1 LFEGRWKQRPSA
13 LPARLGDKWRRAMQY
28 LAHACGPGQHMTT
41 RAIAILSHAAL
52 AVAVCLFGAVQAS
65 GQGGHTWRLGSGP
78 NGQIT
83 ASIFSIN
90 TLSVGSSRVIDYHP
104 VLTIACHPGGAP
116 RWSLALQLKDPVSAS
131 GAINVSV
138 RLDNG
143 GENAE
148 QWTPGFQ
155 GRGFSKDGSKGIARL
170 LQAKRLRLSWRFGFL
185 AGRGD
190 AVFNLS
196 GVKDAVAGLAGAC
209 GVEMPLS

>member
-1 LFEGRWKQRPSA
+1 MK
-13 LPARLGDKWRRAMQY
+13 
-28 LAHACGPGQHMTT
+28 T
-41 RAIAILSHAAL
+41 RAFAILSHAVL
-52 AVAVCLFGAVQAS
+52 AAAVCLFGAVQAS
-65 GQGGHTWRLGSGP
+65 GQGSPTWRLGNGP
-78 NGQIT
+78 NGQVT

-104 VLTIACHPGGAP
+104 ALTIACHRGGMP
-116 RWSLALQLKDPVSAS
+116 RWSQSLQLRDSVSAS

-143 GENAE
+143 PAQTE

-155 GRGFSKDGSKGIARL
+155 GRSFSRDGSDGVVRL

-190 AVFNLS
+190 AIFNLS
-196 GVKDAVAGLAGAC
+196 GVKEAVAGLAGAC
-209 GVEMPLS
+209 GVEMPPS